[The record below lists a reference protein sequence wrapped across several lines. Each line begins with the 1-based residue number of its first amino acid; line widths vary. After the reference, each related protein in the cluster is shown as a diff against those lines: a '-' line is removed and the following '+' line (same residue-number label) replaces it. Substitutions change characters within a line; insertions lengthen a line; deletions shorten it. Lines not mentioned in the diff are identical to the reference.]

1 MAKRG
6 LSSAMKTP
14 ILHKHSICIVASR
27 FNEKITDRL
36 LDHCIDTLI
45 SGKIEKSRISVI
57 RVPGAYEIPWTLQ
70 EMALSKKYSVLIA
83 LGCILKGGTSQND
96 YISKTVIENIQTISL
111 QTRVPC
117 VLGVITPN
125 TESQALARTRGE
137 MDRGKEAA
145 LAALAMLKVRS
156 ALEETRS

>member
-1 MAKRG
+1 MADGRV
-6 LSSAMKTP
+6 SFAMKTP
-14 ILHKHSICIVASR
+14 LSNKYSVGIVASR

-36 LDHCIDTLI
+36 LDHCLKTLI
-45 SGKIEKSRISVI
+45 DGKIERSKISVI

-96 YISKTVIENIQTISL
+96 YISKAVIENIQKISL

-125 TESQALARTRGE
+125 TEKQALARTRGE

-156 ALEETRS
+156 DIEETI

>member
-1 MAKRG
+1 
-6 LSSAMKTP
+6 MKTS
-14 ILHKHSICIVASR
+14 LHKHSLGIVASR

-36 LDHCIDTLI
+36 LDHCLKTLI
-45 SGKIEKSRISVI
+45 AGKIEKSKISVI

-96 YISKTVIENIQTISL
+96 YISKAVIENIQKISL

-125 TESQALARTRGE
+125 TEKQALARTRGE

-156 ALEETRS
+156 DIEETI

>member
-1 MAKRG
+1 MAHRG
-6 LSSAMKTP
+6 VSPAMKTS
-14 ILHKHSICIVASR
+14 LHKYSVGIVASR
-27 FNEKITDRL
+27 FNEKITQRL
-36 LDHCIDTLI
+36 LSHCTKTLI
-45 SGKIEKSRISVI
+45 AGKIEKSKISVI

-70 EMALSKKYSVLIA
+70 EMALSEKYSVLIA

-96 YISKTVIENIQTISL
+96 YISKAVIENIQKISL

-125 TESQALARTRGE
+125 TEKQALARTRGD

-145 LAALAMLKVRS
+145 MAALAMINVQS
-156 ALEETRS
+156 ALEETIQ